1 MKHRAC
7 RLSAVLFAAAAAAC
21 LTASPAMAG
30 DWKKGTGENADSWWY
45 DLGSGKWAKGWEWID
60 GDNDGVAEK
69 YYFDQNGWL
78 LTGTVTPDGFTV
90 NAEGAWVDGGN
101 VRIMVSTVPG
111 EETPAADEAPA
122 ANGGSGGAEA
132 SEGSAPEAAPAETA
146 AAAETSSAAEAAA
159 ETEAAAGGP
168 GAASAEA
175 GAEAAEAAAAAAQ
188 SGFGPAL
195 VERARSYVG
204 KLRYVYGGYSLV
216 TGTDCSGFTKLL
228 FAEFGIDL
236 PRGTGDQLAAGTRIP
251 ADQVRPGDLVF
262 WANGSGRIYHV
273 GIISG
278 NGMFIHASNTARGW
292 VFEDRLG
299 DMPSPA
305 GYARY

>member
-1 MKHRAC
+1 MKNRAG
-7 RLSAVLFAAAAAAC
+7 RLSAAFFAAAAAVV
-21 LTASPAMAG
+21 LASFPAMAG

-111 EETPAADEAPA
+111 EETPAGNGEAAGGQEA
-122 ANGGSGGAEA
+122 AA
-132 SEGSAPEAAPAETA
+132 GSAPETA
-146 AAAETSSAAEAAA
+146 AAAETD
-159 ETEAAAGGP
+159 TAAGGP
-168 GAASAEA
+168 GAVSA
-175 GAEAAEAAAAAAQ
+175 GAGEEAAAAESNYSA
-188 SGFGPAL
+188 AL

-204 KLRYVYGGYSLV
+204 KLRYVYGGYSLE

-236 PRGTGDQLAAGTRIP
+236 PRGTGDQLGAGTRIS

-299 DMPSPA
+299 DMPAPA

>member
-1 MKHRAC
+1 MKNRAG
-7 RLSAVLFAAAAAAC
+7 RLSAAFFAAAAAVV
-21 LTASPAMAG
+21 LASFPAMAG
-30 DWKKGTGENADSWWY
+30 DWKKGTGENANSWWY

-111 EETPAADEAPA
+111 EETPAGNAGDAGGQEAA
-122 ANGGSGGAEA
+122 A
-132 SEGSAPEAAPAETA
+132 GSAPETA
-146 AAAETSSAAEAAA
+146 DAAETD
-159 ETEAAAGGP
+159 TAAGGP
-168 GAASAEA
+168 GAVSA
-175 GAEAAEAAAAAAQ
+175 GAGEEAAAAESNYSA
-188 SGFGPAL
+188 AL

-204 KLRYVYGGYSLV
+204 KLRYVYGGYSLE

-236 PRGTGDQLAAGTRIP
+236 PRGTGDQLGAGTRIP

-299 DMPSPA
+299 DMPAPA

>member
-1 MKHRAC
+1 MKNRAG
-7 RLSAVLFAAAAAAC
+7 RLSAAFFAAAAAVV
-21 LTASPAMAG
+21 LASFPAMAG
-30 DWKKGTGENADSWWY
+30 DWKKGTGENANSWWY

-111 EETPAADEAPA
+111 EETPAGNGEAAGGQEA
-122 ANGGSGGAEA
+122 AA
-132 SEGSAPEAAPAETA
+132 GSAPETA
-146 AAAETSSAAEAAA
+146 AAAETD
-159 ETEAAAGGP
+159 TAAGGP
-168 GAASAEA
+168 GAVSA
-175 GAEAAEAAAAAAQ
+175 GAGEEAAAAESNYSAV
-188 SGFGPAL
+188 L

-204 KLRYVYGGYSLV
+204 KLRYVYGGYSLE

-236 PRGTGDQLAAGTRIP
+236 PRGTGDQLGAGTRIP

-299 DMPSPA
+299 DMPAPA

>member
-1 MKHRAC
+1 MKQKAC
-7 RLSAVLFAAAAAAC
+7 RLSAVFFAAAAAAC

-45 DLGSGKWAKGWEWID
+45 DLGGGKWAKGWEWID

-111 EETPAADEAPA
+111 EETTAA
-122 ANGGSGGAEA
+122 
-132 SEGSAPEAAPAETA
+132 AETA
-146 AAAETSSAAEAAA
+146 AVQETAAAVDTTAAAETTAAAKTDTSEGGPGAAAA
-159 ETEAAAGGP
+159 ETEASEG
-168 GAASAEA
+168 
-175 GAEAAEAAAAAAQ
+175 AAAAQ
-188 SGFGPAL
+188 SSYGAAL

-228 FAEFGIDL
+228 LAEFGIDL
-236 PRGTGDQLAAGTRIP
+236 PRGTGDQLSAGTRISG
-251 ADQVRPGDLVF
+251 DQVQPGDLVF

-299 DMPSPA
+299 DMPAPA

>member
-1 MKHRAC
+1 MKNRAG
-7 RLSAVLFAAAAAAC
+7 RLSAAFFAAAAAVV
-21 LTASPAMAG
+21 LASFPAMAG
-30 DWKKGTGENADSWWY
+30 DWKKGTGENANSWWY

-111 EETPAADEAPA
+111 EETPAGNAGAAGGQEAA
-122 ANGGSGGAEA
+122 A
-132 SEGSAPEAAPAETA
+132 GSAPETA
-146 AAAETSSAAEAAA
+146 AAAETD
-159 ETEAAAGGP
+159 TAAGGP
-168 GAASAEA
+168 GAVSA
-175 GAEAAEAAAAAAQ
+175 GAGEEAAAAESNYSA
-188 SGFGPAL
+188 AL

-204 KLRYVYGGYSLV
+204 KLRYVYGGYSLE

-236 PRGTGDQLAAGTRIP
+236 PRGTGDQLGAGTRIS
-251 ADQVRPGDLVF
+251 AVQVRPGDLVF

-299 DMPSPA
+299 DMPAPA

>member
-1 MKHRAC
+1 MKNRAG
-7 RLSAVLFAAAAAAC
+7 RLSAAFFAAAAAVV
-21 LTASPAMAG
+21 LASFPAMAG
-30 DWKKGTGENADSWWY
+30 DWKKGTGENANSWWY

-111 EETPAADEAPA
+111 EETPAGNAGAAGGQEAA
-122 ANGGSGGAEA
+122 A
-132 SEGSAPEAAPAETA
+132 GSAPETA
-146 AAAETSSAAEAAA
+146 AAAETD
-159 ETEAAAGGP
+159 TAAGGP
-168 GAASAEA
+168 GAVSA
-175 GAEAAEAAAAAAQ
+175 GAGEEAAAAESNYSA
-188 SGFGPAL
+188 AL

-204 KLRYVYGGYSLV
+204 KLRYVYGGYSLE

-236 PRGTGDQLAAGTRIP
+236 PRGTGDQLGAGTRIP

-299 DMPSPA
+299 DMPAPA

>member
-1 MKHRAC
+1 MKNRAG
-7 RLSAVLFAAAAAAC
+7 RLSAAFFAAAAAVV
-21 LTASPAMAG
+21 LASFPAMAG

-111 EETPAADEAPA
+111 EETPAGNGEAAGGQEA
-122 ANGGSGGAEA
+122 AA
-132 SEGSAPEAAPAETA
+132 GSAPETA
-146 AAAETSSAAEAAA
+146 AAAETD
-159 ETEAAAGGP
+159 TAAGGP
-168 GAASAEA
+168 GAVSA
-175 GAEAAEAAAAAAQ
+175 GAGEEAAAAESNYSA
-188 SGFGPAL
+188 AL

-204 KLRYVYGGYSLV
+204 KLRYVYGGYSLE

-236 PRGTGDQLAAGTRIP
+236 PRGTGDQLGAGTRIP

-299 DMPSPA
+299 DMPAPA

>member
-1 MKHRAC
+1 MKNRAG
-7 RLSAVLFAAAAAAC
+7 RLSAAFFAAAAAVV
-21 LTASPAMAG
+21 LASFPAMAG
-30 DWKKGTGENADSWWY
+30 DWKKGTGENANSWWY

-111 EETPAADEAPA
+111 EKTPAGNEGAAGGQEAA
-122 ANGGSGGAEA
+122 A
-132 SEGSAPEAAPAETA
+132 GSAPETA
-146 AAAETSSAAEAAA
+146 DAAETD
-159 ETEAAAGGP
+159 TAAGGP
-168 GAASAEA
+168 GAVSA
-175 GAEAAEAAAAAAQ
+175 GAGEEAAAAESNYSA
-188 SGFGPAL
+188 AL

-204 KLRYVYGGYSLV
+204 KLRYVYGGYSLE

-236 PRGTGDQLAAGTRIP
+236 PRGTGDQLGAGTRIP

-299 DMPSPA
+299 DMPAPA

>member
-1 MKHRAC
+1 MKNRAG
-7 RLSAVLFAAAAAAC
+7 RLSAAFFAAAAAVVLA
-21 LTASPAMAG
+21 AFPAMAG
-30 DWKKGTGENADSWWY
+30 DWKKGTGENANSWWY

-111 EETPAADEAPA
+111 EETPAGNGEAAGGQEA
-122 ANGGSGGAEA
+122 AA
-132 SEGSAPEAAPAETA
+132 GSAPETA
-146 AAAETSSAAEAAA
+146 AAAETD
-159 ETEAAAGGP
+159 TAAGGP
-168 GAASAEA
+168 GAVSA
-175 GAEAAEAAAAAAQ
+175 GAGEEAAAAESNYSA
-188 SGFGPAL
+188 AL

-204 KLRYVYGGYSLV
+204 KLRYVYGGYSLE

-236 PRGTGDQLAAGTRIP
+236 PRGTGDQLGAGTRIS

-299 DMPSPA
+299 DMPAPA

>member
-1 MKHRAC
+1 MKNRAG
-7 RLSAVLFAAAAAAC
+7 RLSAAFFAAAAAVV
-21 LTASPAMAG
+21 LASFPAMAG
-30 DWKKGTGENADSWWY
+30 DWKKGTGENANSWWY

-111 EETPAADEAPA
+111 EETPAGNEGAAGGQEAA
-122 ANGGSGGAEA
+122 A
-132 SEGSAPEAAPAETA
+132 GSAPETA
-146 AAAETSSAAEAAA
+146 AAAETTAGE
-159 ETEAAAGGP
+159 ETP
-168 GAASAEA
+168 
-175 GAEAAEAAAAAAQ
+175 AAQ
-188 SGFGPAL
+188 GNYSAAL

-204 KLRYVYGGYSLV
+204 KLRYVYGGYSLE

-236 PRGTGDQLAAGTRIP
+236 PRGTGDQLGAGTRIP

-299 DMPSPA
+299 DMPAPA

>member
-1 MKHRAC
+1 MKNRAG
-7 RLSAVLFAAAAAAC
+7 RLSAAFFAAAAAVV
-21 LTASPAMAG
+21 LASFPAMAG
-30 DWKKGTGENADSWWY
+30 DWKKGTGENANSWWY

-111 EETPAADEAPA
+111 EETPAGNGEAAGGQEA
-122 ANGGSGGAEA
+122 AA
-132 SEGSAPEAAPAETA
+132 GSAPETA
-146 AAAETSSAAEAAA
+146 AAAETD
-159 ETEAAAGGP
+159 TAAGGP
-168 GAASAEA
+168 GAVSA
-175 GAEAAEAAAAAAQ
+175 GAGEEAAAAESNYSA
-188 SGFGPAL
+188 AL

-204 KLRYVYGGYSLV
+204 KLRYVYGGYSLE

-236 PRGTGDQLAAGTRIP
+236 PRGTGDQLGAGTRIS

-299 DMPSPA
+299 DMPAPA

>member
-1 MKHRAC
+1 M
-7 RLSAVLFAAAAAAC
+7 
-21 LTASPAMAG
+21 
-30 DWKKGTGENADSWWY
+30 
-45 DLGSGKWAKGWEWID
+45 
-60 GDNDGVAEK
+60 
-69 YYFDQNGWL
+69 
-78 LTGTVTPDGFTV
+78 
-90 NAEGAWVDGGN
+90 
-101 VRIMVSTVPG
+101 
-111 EETPAADEAPA
+111 
-122 ANGGSGGAEA
+122 
-132 SEGSAPEAAPAETA
+132 
-146 AAAETSSAAEAAA
+146 
-159 ETEAAAGGP
+159 
-168 GAASAEA
+168 
-175 GAEAAEAAAAAAQ
+175 
-188 SGFGPAL
+188 L

-204 KLRYVYGGYSLV
+204 KLRYVYGGYSLE

-236 PRGTGDQLAAGTRIP
+236 PRGTGDQLGAGTRIP

-299 DMPSPA
+299 DMPAPA

>member
-1 MKHRAC
+1 MKNRAG
-7 RLSAVLFAAAAAAC
+7 RLSAAFFAAAAAVVLA
-21 LTASPAMAG
+21 AFPAMAG
-30 DWKKGTGENADSWWY
+30 DWKKGTGENANSWWY

-111 EETPAADEAPA
+111 EETPAGNGEAAGGQEA
-122 ANGGSGGAEA
+122 AA
-132 SEGSAPEAAPAETA
+132 GSAPETA
-146 AAAETSSAAEAAA
+146 AAAETD
-159 ETEAAAGGP
+159 TAAGGP
-168 GAASAEA
+168 GAVSA
-175 GAEAAEAAAAAAQ
+175 GAGEEAAAAESNYSA
-188 SGFGPAL
+188 AL

-204 KLRYVYGGYSLV
+204 KLRYVYGGYSLE
-216 TGTDCSGFTKLL
+216 TGADCSGFTKLL

-236 PRGTGDQLAAGTRIP
+236 PRGTGDQLGAGTRIS

-299 DMPSPA
+299 DMPAPA

>member
-1 MKHRAC
+1 MKQKAC
-7 RLSAVLFAAAAAAC
+7 RLSAAFFAAAAAAV

-111 EETPAADEAPA
+111 EGTPAAP
-122 ANGGSGGAEA
+122 
-132 SEGSAPEAAPAETA
+132 ETA
-146 AAAETSSAAEAAA
+146 AAAETSAAA
-159 ETEAAAGGP
+159 KADTPEGGPGTAAAGADDG
-168 GAASAEA
+168 
-175 GAEAAEAAAAAAQ
+175 AAAAPAQ
-188 SGFGPAL
+188 GSYSAAL

-204 KLRYVYGGYSLV
+204 KLRYVYGGYSLE

-236 PRGTGDQLAAGTRIP
+236 PRGTGDQLSAGTRI
-251 ADQVRPGDLVF
+251 AGDQVRPGDLVF

-273 GIISG
+273 CIISG

-299 DMPSPA
+299 DMPAPA